1 MTLKLDKTVI
11 DSAKKYAKEN
21 KRSLSK
27 IVENYFTNLAAE
39 HIHRGMYSAIV
50 ESLSGILSDSD
61 LEKFAREKNGQISC
75 SES

>member
-1 MTLKLDKTVI
+1 MSRKIIKKLKKL
-11 DSAKKYAKEN
+11 E
-21 KRSLSK
+21 KRLCFYHILYVK

-39 HIHRGMYSAIV
+39 HIHLGMYSAIV